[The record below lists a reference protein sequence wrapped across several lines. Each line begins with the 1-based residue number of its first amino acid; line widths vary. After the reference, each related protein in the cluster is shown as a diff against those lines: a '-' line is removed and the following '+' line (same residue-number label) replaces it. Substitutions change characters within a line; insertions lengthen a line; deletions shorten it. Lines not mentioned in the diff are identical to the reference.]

1 MRTEKTQSIRGAR
14 GENIALPPPTN
25 YSDVTCRALHVAL
38 CAVQIHIAW
47 HSGVMSGDV
56 AMAALEQEVSQAV
69 FGASTHPARVT
80 LGVGSAG
87 LA

>member
-1 MRTEKTQSIRGAR
+1 MRTEKTQSIREAR

-56 AMAALEQEVSQAV
+56 AMATLEQEISR
-69 FGASTHPARVT
+69 ASSPSTSMRCGFVPSPVT
-80 LGVGSAG
+80 ASD
-87 LA
+87 